1 MKDKS
6 KILPRVI
13 IVILVVTLISTLVL
27 SSVYAKYVSKKDPGE
42 VNSRPAAF
50 ELIMKTP
57 LDDSIDFNFA
67 VDGEPGTPIGHTETE
82 KYYDFEVKTSDSEVA
97 SRYFL
102 KIQFSNKIKKLIV
115 DGRENK
121 MADGVSCNFDVQML
135 DKATSKYVSIWGDG
149 TDTVSTDGA
158 WQYEGV
164 VNPNVN
170 PDGSFG
176 ITADGK
182 DVVTQYRLVM
192 IVYNNTDMPADGN
205 TDRYVLSTNG
215 IEISVTSKQEN
226 PNYKGQ
232 YAGS

>member
-13 IVILVVTLISTLVL
+13 IVILVVALISTLVL
-27 SSVYAKYVSKKDPGE
+27 SAVYAKYVSKNDPNA
-42 VNSRPAAF
+42 VNTRPAAF

-82 KYYDFEVKTSDSEVA
+82 KYYDFEVKTSDSEVV

-102 KIQFSNKIKKLIV
+102 KIQFSNKIKELIV
-115 DGRENK
+115 NGRANK
-121 MADGVSCNFDVQML
+121 MSDGVSCNFDVQML
-135 DKATSKYVSIWGDG
+135 DKDTGKYVSIWALGD
-149 TDTVSTDGA
+149 DTVSTDGA

-170 PDGSFG
+170 PDGSSG
-176 ITADGK
+176 TTADGK
-182 DVVTQYRLVM
+182 DVVTEYRLVM
-192 IVYNNTDMPADGN
+192 IVYNNTDMPVGGN

-215 IEISVTSKQEN
+215 IEISVSSEQVDSN
-226 PNYKGQ
+226 FKGQ
-232 YAGS
+232 YAGN